1 MAKSP
6 CPVTLQQ
13 FQEKAEPLKV
23 VINGQEMLAEV
34 KAFSTGSFG
43 WYINGKTTVTV
54 DGKPLSVQ
62 IGMNLTVVGSKE
74 ASRE

>member
-1 MAKSP
+1 MAKAA
-6 CPVTLQQ
+6 CPVSLTV

-23 VINGQEMLAEV
+23 VINGQEMIAEV
-34 KAFSTGSFG
+34 KSFSTGSFG

-74 ASRE
+74 AER